1 VRVSVRTIKRKE
13 IANSN
18 PWALGYFDFPV
29 DKDGIIYVRQSSLA
43 QIQKN
48 IHSYEMQTD
57 KFVEHIRNIGCTGN
71 ITIIADDEGL
81 SGTLDMHERP
91 GMSRVMQLIKE
102 EVIGW
107 VAAVHVNR
115 FFRDHWMINPDVF
128 VKECYTHNVIVATL
142 RMTFNFRDPNSYS
155 QRIFRIEAEEAARH
169 LEWMKLILGGGKRAA
184 SDKGYY
190 DGRPLP
196 WGYIVDRTD
205 PERKRYII
213 YRPHA
218 EIVFWL
224 FRRFFEL
231 DGNFPALKREVEQM
245 PFLFPP
251 FEPGID
257 IKGFRRPKRKVQ
269 VPEYG
274 YMPSEDGL
282 KGILINPVYIG
293 WWIPLDGGLIENN
306 HEPIVDEGLFTFAH
320 MRLSAFD
327 LEGKRQKPARVTRNG
342 VAEAILKKVTN
353 APNGRPIYAMN
364 EKHNVLYRYSEL
376 TLLGKEYVFALPAP
390 MIDSVFLDKF
400 FEQLLGWKGCEDW
413 EDKIENL
420 RTNKEGRKQTIRN
433 LIADATEK
441 WNESMGIMK
450 NPRIPKTEKMLI
462 DLSNECKGL
471 EKKIAKLEQDLIS
484 PEADHEEEEIMQY
497 KIYTLL
503 PDIIEKWTLLPF
515 EQKLRIIGAL
525 VDRVVLNRPT
535 PGWAVMEIK
544 WKRNDWEGDMVYQ
557 RIESNGGTWTQEE
570 MSLLYEL
577 WPSAQ
582 ALEIVQALPT
592 RTWGTLRVRAHLLN
606 IRRPKG
612 NLSKSAGYHT
622 YLDVCFNDVLFA
634 QEIGLIINDKNPQWC
649 KRCPVD
655 QSYARSHQP

>member
-1 VRVSVRTIKRKE
+1 MR
-13 IANSN
+13 
-18 PWALGYFDFPV
+18 
-29 DKDGIIYVRQSSLA
+29 
-43 QIQKN
+43 
-48 IHSYEMQTD
+48 
-57 KFVEHIRNIGCTGN
+57 
-71 ITIIADDEGL
+71 
-81 SGTLDMHERP
+81 ERP
-91 GMSRVMQLIKE
+91 GMCRVMQLIKE

-184 SDKGYY
+184 
-190 DGRPLP
+190 
-196 WGYIVDRTD
+196 
-205 PERKRYII
+205 
-213 YRPHA
+213 
-218 EIVFWL
+218 
-224 FRRFFEL
+224 
-231 DGNFPALKREVEQM
+231 
-245 PFLFPP
+245 
-251 FEPGID
+251 
-257 IKGFRRPKRKVQ
+257 
-269 VPEYG
+269 
-274 YMPSEDGL
+274 SEDGL

-420 RTNKEGRKQTIRN
+420 RTNKEGTKQTIRN

-622 YLDVCFNDVLFA
+622 YLDVCFNDLLFA
-634 QEIGLIINDKNPQWC
+634 HDIRLIINDKNPQWC